1 LFVTT
6 KTNKGDANMELV
18 ALFYLIDE
26 FCQEFEPHWRA
37 QRVASGLAQRNKPG
51 RLSLSEILAIIV
63 HFHQS
68 HHRNFK
74 HYYLDYVC
82 TQLRS
87 DFPGLV
93 SYTRFLELMSEVNV
107 PMLALLTSLLASPTT
122 ANYIDSTKLVVC
134 HNRRIRRHKVFR
146 QLAARGKSSMGWF
159 YGFKLHLIVNEHGET
174 ISFFIT
180 PGNVPDNNI
189 ETVTKLAKR
198 MHGKLFGDRGYISK
212 DLFAA
217 LWGQGTQLITG
228 IKKNMKNKLLLLM
241 DKLMLRGRGIIE
253 TINDQLKNIQQI
265 EHTRHRSPVNFGV
278 NLISGLIAYQLQPKK
293 PSLTFTS
300 TEQQLLTQPLL
311 LPA

>member
-1 LFVTT
+1 
-6 KTNKGDANMELV
+6 MELV

-26 FCQEFEPHWRA
+26 FCQEFEPKWRA
-37 QRVASGLAQRNKPG
+37 QRVASGLAQRNKPC
-51 RLSLSEILAIIV
+51 RMSLSEILTIIV

-82 TQLRS
+82 TQLRD
-87 DFPGLV
+87 DFPRLV
-93 SYTRFLELMSEVNV
+93 SYTRFLELMSEVTT
-107 PMLALLTSLLASPTT
+107 PMVALLVSLLGSPST

-146 QLAARGKSSMGWF
+146 GIAARGKSSMGWF
-159 YGFKLHLIVNEHGET
+159 YGFKLHLIVNEKGELV
-174 ISFFIT
+174 SFYIT

-189 ETVTKLAKR
+189 ETVAKLAKR

-212 DLFAA
+212 DLFAV
-217 LWGQGTQLITG
+217 LWGQGTHLITG
-228 IKKNMKNKLLLLM
+228 IKKNMRNRLLPLM

-278 NLISGLIAYQLQPKK
+278 NLISGLVAYQLQPKK
-293 PSLTFTS
+293 PSLDFS
-300 TEQQLLTQPLL
+300 KTEHRLLTEPLL

>member
-1 LFVTT
+1 
-6 KTNKGDANMELV
+6 MELV

-26 FCQEFEPHWRA
+26 FCQEFEPKWRA
-37 QRVASGLAQRNKPG
+37 ERLASGLQQRNRRC
-51 RLSLSEILAIIV
+51 RLSLSEILTIII

-82 TQLRS
+82 TQLAS
-87 DFPGLV
+87 DFPRLV

-107 PMLALLTSLLASPTT
+107 PMLSLLTSLLASPTT

-134 HNRRIRRHKVFR
+134 HNRRIRRNKVFKG
-146 QLAARGKSSMGWF
+146 LAARGKSSMGWF
-159 YGFKLHLIVNEHGET
+159 YGFKLHLIVNENGELV
-174 ISFFIT
+174 SFFIT
-180 PGNVPDNNI
+180 PGNTPDNNI

-198 MHGKLFGDRGYISK
+198 MVGKLFGDRGYISK

-217 LWGQGTQLITG
+217 LRSQGTQLITG
-228 IKKNMKNKLLLLM
+228 IKKNMKNKLLPLM
-241 DKLMLRGRGIIE
+241 DKIMLRGRGIIE

-293 PSLTFTS
+293 PSLDFTNS
-300 TEQQLLTQPLL
+300 EQQLLAQPLL